1 MGSQMTTQFQ
11 DPSKDDIAVI
21 CYTSGQYNESD
32 TAISF
37 ILHSMRL
44 VKLDYFVKFDREI
57 TVDQQAKACDQTFD
71 GVSDLKHNWH
81 ARGSHAHFDPKN
93 KIFQI

>member
-44 VKLDYFVKFDREI
+44 VKLDYFVKFDR
-57 TVDQQAKACDQTFD
+57 
-71 GVSDLKHNWH
+71 
-81 ARGSHAHFDPKN
+81 R
-93 KIFQI
+93 